1 MTYSPI
7 WTDID
12 WDRPGRQDSFLC
24 MEHSDVG
31 LNIVQIP
38 VSVLNHGSGP
48 TVLLM
53 GGVHGNEY
61 EGQIALTRLLATID
75 LEQVSG
81 RLIVMPAVNLPAVL
95 AGTRSSPLDGGN
107 LNRSFSPTAADSPT
121 VRIARYLSN
130 VIFPLCDYC
139 FDCHTA
145 GSQANHFPAAYATL
159 TGDRDKDLEALDT
172 LAYIN
177 SPLSWGQPVM
187 DGPFSEWVAVE
198 HGVRYFG
205 SEFGGCSHLQPA
217 MLWHA
222 ERAIYRLLDHAGVLP
237 LDARWSEMLETRWV
251 TGAQDGMV
259 YAPSE
264 GVLLAMHEPGV
275 DVRAGELAGLI
286 YTPEIPSQAPVE
298 LVYPV
303 DGILAA
309 NATTGRVKRGEL
321 AHLLMQEVSREAL
334 LASASP

>member
-1 MTYSPI
+1 
-7 WTDID
+7 
-12 WDRPGRQDSFLC
+12 

-31 LNIVQIP
+31 LGIVQIP
-38 VSVLNHGSGP
+38 VSVLTNGSGP

-53 GGVHGNEY
+53 GGVHGDEY
-61 EGQIALTRLLATID
+61 EGQVALTRLLANIE
-75 LEQVSG
+75 LQQLQG

-121 VRIARYLSN
+121 VRIARYLSD

-145 GSQANHFPAAYATL
+145 GSCADHYPAAYASL
-159 TGDRDKDLEALDT
+159 TGNREKDLEALDT
-172 LAYIN
+172 LEYIN

-187 DGPFSEWVAVE
+187 HGPFSEWVMVE

-205 SEFGGCSHLQPA
+205 SEFGGCSHLQPK

-222 ERAIYRLLDHAGVLP
+222 ERAIYRLLDHARVLP
-237 LDARWSEMLETRWV
+237 LDECWSGKLDTRWV
-251 TGAQDGMV
+251 IGSQSGMV
-259 YAPSE
+259 YAPSD
-264 GVLLAMHEPGV
+264 GVLLAMHESGT

-286 YTPEIPSQAPVE
+286 YRPEIPTQTPVE
-298 LVYPV
+298 LRYPV

-309 NATTGRVKRGEL
+309 NATTGRVKRGDL
-321 AHLLMQEVSREAL
+321 THLLMHELSKEAL
-334 LASASP
+334 LESAST